1 MEKEKTRLREEL
13 SITKS
18 KMESREEELG
28 RLVGKNTN
36 GNSIVAVKE
45 ELDRLNNYLK
55 DLESKYAL
63 KESELVRAVADAEV
77 SVDIL

>member
-55 DLESKYAL
+55 DLEAKYAL